1 MIGKRNTT
9 FLKTVA
15 VLVCLAFTTVGF
27 AANPNSARIIPSGKV
42 SIIKDGRVVSQFSQ
56 EAPLP
61 EGSLIRCEGKCAVK
75 LGDVYMV
82 ADPGTEFAVES
93 TATGHS
99 LNVQQGTIYYS
110 MTESSRPITFNT
122 PAGNATT
129 GEIALSD
136 SDLKGYVRVA
146 GNKTEVGVIGGGTMT
161 LETESGEMTVVSG
174 KKITMTAAEHQKTVA
189 ATGKSGG
196 MSKRTQYI
204 LGAVGAGVAVAGGIA
219 LASSGGG
226 GSSSSSSSG
235 SPAAP

>member
-9 FLKTVA
+9 FLKTSA
-15 VLVCLAFTTVGF
+15 VLVCLIFTTSGF
-27 AANPNSARIIPSGKV
+27 AAYPSSARIIPSGKV
-42 SIIKDGRVVSQFSQ
+42 SIIKDGTVVSQFSQ

-61 EGSLIRCEGKCAVK
+61 EGSLLRCEGKCAIK

-82 ADPGTEFAVES
+82 ADPGTVFSVES

-99 LNVQQGTIYYS
+99 LYVQQGTMYYS
-110 MTESSRPITFNT
+110 MTESSRPISFNT

-129 GEIALSD
+129 GEIALND

-146 GNKTEVGVIGGGTMT
+146 GNKSEVGVIGGGTMT
-161 LETESGEMTVVSG
+161 LETESGELTVASG
-174 KKITMTAAEHQKTVA
+174 KKITMTAAEHQKAVA
-189 ATGKSGG
+189 TTNASGG
-196 MSKRTQYI
+196 MSKKTQYI
-204 LGAVGAGVAVAGGIA
+204 IGAVAAGVAVAGGIA

-226 GSSSSSSSG
+226 GGSSSSGG